1 MTTIPTK
8 PLRTQS
14 NIFAATPRL
23 AFNATTKLTRIR
35 MMADTISFGE
45 DATHQL
51 GSPSVT
57 PPTFKLLSVP
67 AGSRFPS
74 KAPKQ
79 SEN

>member
-1 MTTIPTK
+1 
-8 PLRTQS
+8 
-14 NIFAATPRL
+14 
-23 AFNATTKLTRIR
+23 